1 MLVQMNGLMKRG
13 IHIKTFDKRLDTA
26 SMPEELVR
34 LVVGI
39 MGHATELELN
49 SLKKRTA
56 EGRPFGKPW
65 GVKLGRKKI
74 YTEQRKAKG

>member
-26 SMPEELVR
+26 SMPKELVR
-34 LVVGI
+34 LVV
-39 MGHATELELN
+39 
-49 SLKKRTA
+49 
-56 EGRPFGKPW
+56 
-65 GVKLGRKKI
+65 GRKKI